1 MKPLKKVLL
10 LLGLSL
16 YTITIQPAKHDVDLN
31 DLYWMS
37 LNIYY
42 EAGNQSAY
50 GKIAVG
56 VVTRNRVNHADL
68 FEKTVEDVV
77 KEHRQFS
84 WYNNKKVIIPPSV
97 NAAWRES
104 VSIAKYV
111 LKLPQDH
118 DIIDRFRGV
127 THYHATYVKPKWKNY
142 MIKVAQIEDHIF
154 YRMKDKK

>member
-10 LLGLSL
+10 LLTLVL
-16 YTITIQPAKHDVDLN
+16 FTITLKPAKHDVDLN
-31 DLYWMS
+31 DLFWMA

-56 VVTRNRVNHADL
+56 IVTLNRVNHTKL

-84 WYNNKKVIIPPSV
+84 WYNKKRVIIPKESY
-97 NAAWRES
+97 AWRES
-104 VSIAKYV
+104 VSIARYV
-111 LKLPQDH
+111 LKLPEDH
-118 DIIDRFRGV
+118 AIIGRFEGV

-142 MIKVAQIEDHIF
+142 LIKVAQIGDHIF
-154 YRMKDKK
+154 YKMKDTP